1 MRSLKTSGNTVLVTG
16 GSSGI
21 GFTLARAFSNSG
33 NKVIICGRNEEKLQ
47 RAKEKLPGI
56 EAKKCDISQREDVES
71 LVRWID
77 LEYPQLNI
85 LVNNAGIQRSIELKK
100 GIQEVDKGQ
109 ADDEISI
116 NFRAQV
122 ILSEF
127 FIPNFLKRPEGTAIV
142 NVSSGLAFV
151 PIARFPIY
159 CATKAAIHSFTMSL
173 RYQLKDTR
181 IKIFELIPPTVYD
194 TELKGRPLEKSDWT
208 VSSAEV
214 ADAMMKGLETDE
226 FEIAVGSTRNWL
238 RASKNDLDQ
247 AFGNINR

>member
-21 GFTLARAFSNSG
+21 GFALARAFSNSG

-127 FIPNFLKRPEGTAIV
+127 FIPNFLKRPEGTVIV

-173 RYQLKDTR
+173 RYQLKDTK